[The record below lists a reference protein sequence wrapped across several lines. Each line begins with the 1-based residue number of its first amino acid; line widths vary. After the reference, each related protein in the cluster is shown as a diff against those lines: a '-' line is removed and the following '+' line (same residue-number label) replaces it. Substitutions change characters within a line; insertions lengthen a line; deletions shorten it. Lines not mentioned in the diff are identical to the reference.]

1 MGKPREDGDASPVTM
16 GKKSKKNKNKINDLP
31 DVDGDGNSQVEI
43 DDALPKE
50 KKGHEEKKKKN
61 KNKKKSESNEDGVED
76 RPDKGDLVDD
86 ADLGEKKTT
95 KKKKRES
102 GTNEDGVEDRPDKGD
117 LVDDADLGEKK
128 TTMKKKRESGSN
140 EDGVADKGNLVDDAD
155 LGEKKTTKKKKRESG
170 TIEDGVEDRPDKG
183 DLVDDADLGEK
194 KTTKKKKR
202 ESGTIEDGVEDR
214 PDKGDLV
221 DDADLGVK
229 KTKKKKRES
238 GSNED
243 GVEDQPD
250 KSNLVNDGDVSK
262 KDKKKKRKRDS
273 SKETQIEENEDNQ
286 NDGPELSIEDNV
298 SGKSDDKKR
307 KFYAQN
313 SDSQMKEIMTE
324 ESTPERQDGTEDGKG
339 TKEKKRTKVKGSKA
353 QNKTTEPVENNT
365 GKAKAKGKGKSKKVS
380 FSGHVEVFPSSDT
393 GPENQTTK
401 GDGLIRGKRF
411 TPEEDEIIKDAVN
424 NYITDNNL
432 GDDGL
437 LMVMNCSQ
445 NRIKKCWQEIGKCI
459 PYRPHSAVYNRAHIL
474 FERSE
479 AKGFTPEEDET
490 LTKYVQMYGHKW
502 KKIGELMGKHRVHVK
517 DNWRRIKLENPKTGK
532 WTQEEYQTV
541 YDLVNTD
548 LKMRVHCEK
557 KSKHGMLKDNIPWG
571 AISEKLS
578 TRSDARCCVKWYKL
592 RSSLVDEGLWSD
604 ADDYWMIGKLYELDA
619 ACVDDVDWD
628 NLLEHRPGDICR
640 KRWDQ
645 MVKHI
650 GDYGSKPFAEQVDVL
665 AERYSPDLA
674 ETREAWDNKPVVP

>member
-1 MGKPREDGDASPVTM
+1 MGKPGEDGDANPVTM

-31 DVDGDGNSQVEI
+31 DVDRDGYSQVVI

-50 KKGHEEKKKKN
+50 KKGHEHWEKKKK
-61 KNKKKSESNEDGVED
+61 KKKKKESELNEDGVED

-86 ADLGEKKTT
+86 ADLGEKKKKKT
-95 KKKKRES
+95 KKKRES
-102 GTNEDGVEDRPDKGD
+102 RLNEDGVEDRPDKGD
-117 LVDDADLGEKK
+117 LVDDADLVE
-128 TTMKKKRESGSN
+128 
-140 EDGVADKGNLVDDAD
+140 
-155 LGEKKTTKKKKRESG
+155 KKKK
-170 TIEDGVEDRPDKG
+170 
-183 DLVDDADLGEK
+183 
-194 KTTKKKKR
+194 KT
-202 ESGTIEDGVEDR
+202 
-214 PDKGDLV
+214 
-221 DDADLGVK
+221 
-229 KTKKKKRES
+229 KKKRES

-286 NDGPELSIEDNV
+286 NDGPELSIEDSV
-298 SGKSDDKKR
+298 SEKSDNKKR
-307 KFYAQN
+307 KFDAQN
-313 SDSQMKEIMTE
+313 SDTQLKEIMTE
-324 ESTPERQDGTEDGKG
+324 ESTPERQDDTEDGKG

-380 FSGHVEVFPSSDT
+380 FSGHVEVFPLSDT

-424 NYITDNNL
+424 NYITYNNL

-437 LMVMNCSQ
+437 MLVMNCS
-445 NRIKKCWQEIGKCI
+445 RYGIKKCWQEIGECI
-459 PYRPHSAVYNRAHIL
+459 PYRPHLAVYNRAHIL
-474 FERSE
+474 FGRSE

-541 YDLVNTD
+541 YDLVNMD